1 MIAVTQSNKIKM
13 SKEELIQNLQ
23 LDLEFLEQEM
33 TRTVSIDDVYRIT
46 QAKRVTVKSLIELG
60 AFDEH

>member
-1 MIAVTQSNKIKM
+1 M

-23 LDLEFLEQEM
+23 LDLENINDMLESKLYQGDIY
-33 TRTVSIDDVYRIT
+33 VGLL

>member
-1 MIAVTQSNKIKM
+1 MEKY
-13 SKEELIQNLQ
+13 ELIQNLQ
-23 LDLEFLEQEM
+23 LDLEVIENEM
-33 TRTVSIDDVYRIT
+33 GAKELSIEDACRLV

>member
-1 MIAVTQSNKIKM
+1 MEKY
-13 SKEELIQNLQ
+13 ELIQNLQ
-23 LDLEFLEQEM
+23 LDLECIDKEM
-33 TRTVSIDDVYRIT
+33 GAKELSIEDACRLV

>member
-1 MIAVTQSNKIKM
+1 M
-13 SKEELIQNLQ
+13 SKDELIQSLQ
-23 LDLEFLEQEM
+23 LDLEVIEKEM
-33 TRTVSIDDVYRIT
+33 GEKELSIEDACRLV

>member
-1 MIAVTQSNKIKM
+1 MSALFRKDLKKL

-23 LDLEFLEQEM
+23 LDLEFLEEEM

>member
-1 MIAVTQSNKIKM
+1 MEKY
-13 SKEELIQNLQ
+13 ELIQNLQ
-23 LDLEFLEQEM
+23 LDLEVIEKEM
-33 TRTVSIDDVYRIT
+33 GAKELSIEDACRLV

>member
-1 MIAVTQSNKIKM
+1 MNKD
-13 SKEELIQNLQ
+13 ELIQNLR
-23 LDLEFLEQEM
+23 LDLECIEKEM
-33 TRTVSIDDVYRIT
+33 GAKELSIEDACRLV

>member
-1 MIAVTQSNKIKM
+1 MDKDQV
-13 SKEELIQNLQ
+13 IQNLQ
-23 LDLEFLEQEM
+23 LDLEVIEKEM
-33 TRTVSIDDVYRIT
+33 GAKELSIEDACRLV

>member
-1 MIAVTQSNKIKM
+1 MEKY
-13 SKEELIQNLQ
+13 ELIQSLQ
-23 LDLEFLEQEM
+23 LDLEVIEKEM
-33 TRTVSIDDVYRIT
+33 GANEMSIEDACRLV

>member
-1 MIAVTQSNKIKM
+1 M